1 MAEFRKRLTGKV
13 AIVTGAGRAIGRG
26 EAILLAREGAKVV
39 VNDIIKDNA
48 AAVIDE
54 IRSAGGEAVAN
65 TDPVGDI
72 EVAERMVDQAVKT
85 FGRLDIVVNNAGNQ
99 AVNTVDEMTG
109 EQWDAVQKVHLRGT
123 FSLIKHAVPVFK
135 RQRAGV
141 IVNTSS
147 EAGLGRPLA
156 PSYCAAKEGIVGLT
170 RAVAREQG
178 RFGIRCNA
186 IRPRAAETGLA
197 EVFRQSMGR
206 WVPLIQSLGRH
217 FLGERGHV
225 RTQCAADQVA
235 PLVVWLCT
243 DAAAN
248 VNGRTLYIGGEE
260 VGLWSEPELIRSA
273 IRPGGW
279 DLDSLDELAANYLT
293 FDLVDN
299 FLLKDSLGDREL

>member
-1 MAEFRKRLTGKV
+1 MAESKKRLDGKV

-26 EAILLAREGAKVV
+26 EARLLAREGTKVV
-39 VNDIIKDNA
+39 VNDIIKENA
-48 AAVIDE
+48 EAVVAE
-54 IRSAGGEAVAN
+54 IRAAGGEAVAN
-65 TDPVGDI
+65 TEALGDMD
-72 EVAERMVDQAVKT
+72 VAERMVDQAVRT
-85 FGRLDIVVNNAGNQ
+85 FGRLDILVNNAGNQ
-99 AVNTVDEMTG
+99 AVNPVDLMTG

-123 FSLIKHAVPVFK
+123 FSLIRYAVPVFK
-135 RQRAGV
+135 KQRAGV

-147 EAGLGRPLA
+147 EAGLGRPIA

-186 IRPRAAETGLA
+186 IRPRAAETGLTKIFM
-197 EVFRQSMGR
+197 ENMEK
-206 WVPLIQSLGRH
+206 WIPLIQGLGRY

-225 RTQCAADQVA
+225 RTEAKADQLA

-248 VNGRTLYIGGEE
+248 VNGRTLYIGGNE
-260 VGLWSEPELIRSA
+260 VGLWSEPELIRCA
-273 IRPGGW
+273 TRPGGW

-293 FDLVDN
+293 FDLAN
-299 FLLKDSLGDREL
+299 HFLLKDSIGDREL

>member
-1 MAEFRKRLTGKV
+1 MAESSKRLAGKV

-26 EAILLAREGAKVV
+26 EAMLLAREGARVV
-39 VNDIIKDNA
+39 VNDLVKENA
-48 AAVIDE
+48 DAVVAE
-54 IRSAGGEAVAN
+54 IRAAGGEAAAN
-65 TDPVGDI
+65 TEPVGEM
-72 EVAERMVDQAVKT
+72 EVAQRMVEQALKT

-99 AVNTVDEMTG
+99 AVNPVDLMTG

-123 FSLIKHAVPVFK
+123 FSLIRYAVPVFK
-135 RQRAGV
+135 KQRAGV

-147 EAGLGRPLA
+147 EAGLGRPIA

-178 RFGIRCNA
+178 RFGIRVNA

-197 EVFRQSMGR
+197 EVFRQSMGK
-206 WVPLIQSLGRH
+206 WIPLIQALGRH
-217 FLGERGHV
+217 FLGERGHI
-225 RTQCAADQVA
+225 RTQAAADQVA

-248 VNGRTLYIGGEE
+248 VNGRTFYVGGEE

-273 IRPGGW
+273 TRRGGW
-279 DLDSLDELAANYLT
+279 DLDSLDQLGANYLT
-293 FDLVDN
+293 FDLVNN
-299 FLLKDSLGDREL
+299 FLLKDSIGDKEL

>member
-1 MAEFRKRLTGKV
+1 MADSTKRLAGKV

-39 VNDIIKDNA
+39 VNDIVKENA
-48 AAVIDE
+48 AAVVEE
-54 IRSAGGEAVAN
+54 IRAAGGEAVAN
-65 TDPVGDI
+65 TDAVG
-72 EVAERMVDQAVKT
+72 EMEAAQRMVEQAVKT
-85 FGRLDIVVNNAGNQ
+85 FARLDMVVNNAGNQ
-99 AVNTVDEMTG
+99 AVNTVDLMTV

-123 FSLIKHAVPVFK
+123 FSLIRYAVPVFK

-147 EAGLGRPLA
+147 EAGLGRPIA

-197 EVFRQSMGR
+197 EVFRQNMGK
-206 WVPLIQSLGRH
+206 WIPLIQALGRH
-217 FLGERGHV
+217 FLGERGHI
-225 RTQCAADQVA
+225 RTQCAAEQVA
-235 PLVVWLCT
+235 PMVVWLCT

-248 VNGRTLYIGGEE
+248 VNGRTFMLVVRKSVCG
-260 VGLWSEPELIRSA
+260 RS
-273 IRPGGW
+273 P
-279 DLDSLDELAANYLT
+279 S
-293 FDLVDN
+293 
-299 FLLKDSLGDREL
+299 